1 MTKIPISG
9 TFNYAGEDPPGREF
23 LNPNGNYHF
32 WDNPVHTIFDGDVAG
47 PVTFHEKGMIT
58 PDGGGV
64 FSGPFEGDVT
74 WDGRSGTISGQF
86 TTNCRPDPTTGYS
99 CDGVL
104 NAKGSGGL
112 DGVRFKFVWGPGFY
126 PFPYTGTAYVK

>member
-1 MTKIPISG
+1 M
-9 TFNYAGEDPPGREF
+9 
-23 LNPNGNYHF
+23 
-32 WDNPVHTIFDGDVAG
+32 
-47 PVTFHEKGMIT
+47 TFHEKGMIT

-86 TTNCRPDPTTGYS
+86 TTNCRPDPTTGYW
-99 CDGVL
+99 CDGAP